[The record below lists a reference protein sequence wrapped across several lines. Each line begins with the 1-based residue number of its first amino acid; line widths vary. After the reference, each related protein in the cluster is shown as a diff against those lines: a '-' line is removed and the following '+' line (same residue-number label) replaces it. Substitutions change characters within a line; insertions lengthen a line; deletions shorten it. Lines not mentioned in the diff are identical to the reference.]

1 MRSKGTAAELE
12 ARRITAVLRVKAG
25 WSQKDVASF
34 LGVHPVTIAKWVARH
49 REDGNDGLKAKTTPG
64 RPRFLTPDQ
73 ERKVLGWL
81 NESPTQ
87 HGFDTDLWTARRV
100 AELIRKKFGVQFHPN
115 YLREWLSKRNYTPQ
129 KPARRARQRDQAAI
143 DRWVAQDWPRIQ
155 KRRRK
160 NRPTSS

>member
-12 ARRITAVLRVKAG
+12 ARRLLAVRRVGEG
-25 WSQKDVASF
+25 WAQKDVATF
-34 LGVHPVTIAKWVARH
+34 LGVHPVTVKKWVARH
-49 REDGNDGLKAKTTPG
+49 RADEDNGLKAKPTPG
-64 RPRFLTPDQ
+64 RPPFLTDDQ

-81 NESPTQ
+81 NEPPTK
-87 HGFDTDLWTARRV
+87 HGFGTDLWTARRV
-100 AELIRKKFGVQFHPN
+100 AELIHKKFGVRFHPN

-155 KRRRK
+155 KRRPRTT
-160 NRPTSS
+160 PTSS